1 MNIQSNITTSQNPIQ
16 FKMNLFTRNKKLGT
30 NAVDTYERTFKNSSP
45 QKPEN
50 VVKRIY
56 HSIKEKFTNSIGIEQ
71 HPDKPI
77 ITKKSKTRNKV
88 KENNEG
94 RIITPQNGIPE
105 PEFCTDYEK
114 CIAGLKNGKDVTPLW
129 IKQNRDLLDD
139 IGWSSDI
146 NDDGMLLRN
155 INKNKEGFLNTV
167 DNTYVNKKASYID
180 SIRKEYID
188 SIRMQHFGADLKE
201 LKEKNLLGLDALIK
215 YGTREDML
223 KLSLEYGVSK
233 DNDVMQKYCKL
244 VRKVGEPEDSVKIFP
259 KLGDRYTD
267 IFDDTTKKEAMKT
280 VKKLMVDDA
289 PDGFNKNAEFSEYK
303 TMEIY
308 LTSKDPEMVDMA
320 KTIMKRLSDENPWM
334 LK

>member
-1 MNIQSNITTSQNPIQ
+1 MTVGISNSTNNSKYFTKPLMQSVANPVATQPAQSSQQPKTN
-16 FKMNLFTRNKKLGT
+16 NNKKII
-30 NAVDTYERTFKNSSP
+30 NAAIAVGVVSLIALAIFKGKSIAKSVSKLFKKEAKEVKPP
-45 QKPEN
+45 QKPKLELPKPNFTCGEEN
-50 VVKRIY
+50 AEQFA
-56 HSIKEKFTNSIGIEQ
+56 KEK
-71 HPDKPI
+71 
-77 ITKKSKTRNKV
+77 V
-88 KENNEG
+88 
-94 RIITPQNGIPE
+94 
-105 PEFCTDYEK
+105 
-114 CIAGLKNGKDVTPLW
+114 
-129 IKQNRDLLDD
+129 
-139 IGWSSDI
+139 
-146 NDDGMLLRN
+146 
-155 INKNKEGFLNTV
+155 
-167 DNTYVNKKASYID
+167 SYID

-188 SIRMQHFGADLKE
+188 SIHMQHFGADLTE